1 MRRLPVY
8 LLVDTSGSMMG
19 EPIESVRSGLSLLV
33 SALRQDP
40 YALETAYLS
49 VITFD
54 TQAQQ
59 VTPLTDLMSFQ
70 LPTIEAGGLTA
81 MGGALSLL
89 ADCINR
95 EVNKGSVEQK
105 GDWKPVVFLL
115 TDGMPTDD
123 LQAGISALK
132 NVKTGT
138 FVACAA
144 GSGADTDEL
153 KKITETVVSL
163 DTADANSIKAF
174 FKWVSSSISVSS
186 QKVDLTK
193 KDDALAISELPPP
206 PAEINVV
213 L

>member
-8 LLVDTSGSMMG
+8 LLVDTSGSMHG
-19 EPIESVRSGLSLLV
+19 EAIEAVRNGLQVLV

-54 TQAQQ
+54 SEARQL
-59 VTPLTDLMSFQ
+59 TPLTELLSFQ
-70 LPTIEAGGLTA
+70 VPDIQAGGTTA

-89 ADCINR
+89 ADCIRR
-95 EVNKGSVEQK
+95 EVVKGSAEAK

-115 TDGMPTDD
+115 SDGAPTDD
-123 LQAGISALK
+123 ISRGIADLQS
-132 NVKTGT
+132 VKTGT

-144 GSGADTDEL
+144 GASADTATL
-153 KKITETVVSL
+153 KRITEIVVSL
-163 DTADANSIKAF
+163 DTADAASIKSF

-186 QKVDLTK
+186 QRIDSGKEVSGLD
-193 KDDALAISELPPP
+193 ELPPP
-206 PAEINVV
+206 PTEVNVV

>member
-8 LLVDTSGSMMG
+8 LVVDTSGSMHG
-19 EPIESVRSGLSLLV
+19 EAIEAVRNGLQVLL

-49 VITFD
+49 IISFNSEAR
-54 TQAQQ
+54 QL
-59 VTPLTDLMSFQ
+59 TPLTELMSFQ
-70 LPTIEAGGLTA
+70 IPDIQASGTTA
-81 MGGALSLL
+81 LGGALKLL

-95 EVNKGSVEQK
+95 EVVKGDAETK

-115 TDGMPTDD
+115 SDGAPTDD
-123 LQAGISALK
+123 LQSGIAAIK
-132 NVKTGT
+132 GVKIGT

-144 GSGADTDEL
+144 GSAADSNTL
-153 KKITETVVSL
+153 KQITETVVSL
-163 DTADANSIKAF
+163 DTADAASIKSF

-186 QKVDLTK
+186 K
-193 KDDALAISELPPP
+193 KIELGKEPNGLDELPPP
-206 PAEINVV
+206 PPELNVV

>member
-8 LLVDTSGSMMG
+8 LLVDTSGSMHG
-19 EPIESVRSGLSLLV
+19 EAIEAVRNGLQVLV

-49 VITFD
+49 VIAFNSD
-54 TQAQQ
+54 ARQL
-59 VTPLTDLMSFQ
+59 TPLTELPSFQ
-70 LPTIEAGGLTA
+70 IPDIQASGTTA

-89 ADCINR
+89 ADCIRR
-95 EVNKGSVEQK
+95 EVVQGSAEVK

-115 TDGMPTDD
+115 SDGAPTDD
-123 LQAGISALK
+123 LDRGIADLK
-132 NVKTGT
+132 SVKTGT

-144 GSGADTDEL
+144 GADADSTTL

-163 DTADANSIKAF
+163 DTADANSIKSF
-174 FKWVSSSISVSS
+174 FQWVSSSISVTS
-186 QKVDLTK
+186 QKIDLGK
-193 KDDALAISELPPP
+193 EPQGGMSELPPP
-206 PAEINVV
+206 PPELNIV

>member
-19 EPIESVRSGLSLLV
+19 EAIESVRNGLQMLV

-49 VITFD
+49 VITFN
-54 TQAQQ
+54 TTAKQ
-59 VTPLTDLMSFQ
+59 VTPLTELMSFQ
-70 LPTIEAGGLTA
+70 IPDLQASGVTA

-95 EVNKGSVEQK
+95 EVQKGSSEVK

-115 TDGMPTDD
+115 SDGLPTDD
-123 LQAGISALK
+123 LQQGINAIRT
-132 NVKTGT
+132 VKTGT

-144 GSGADTDEL
+144 GAGADTNVL
-153 KKITETVVSL
+153 KQITESVVSL

-174 FKWVSSSISVSS
+174 FKWVSASISVSS
-186 QKVDLTK
+186 QKVDLNK
-193 KDDALAISELPPP
+193 KDVSGLGELPPP
-206 PAEINVV
+206 PAELNIV

>member
-8 LLVDTSGSMMG
+8 LLVDTSGSMHG
-19 EPIESVRSGLSLLV
+19 EAIEAVRNGLQVLV

-49 VITFD
+49 VIAFNSD
-54 TQAQQ
+54 ARQL
-59 VTPLTDLMSFQ
+59 TPLTELPSFQ
-70 LPTIEAGGLTA
+70 IPDIQASGTTA

-89 ADCINR
+89 ADCIRR
-95 EVNKGSVEQK
+95 EVVQGSAEVK

-115 TDGMPTDD
+115 SDGAPTDD
-123 LQAGISALK
+123 LDRGIADLK
-132 NVKTGT
+132 GVKTGT

-144 GSGADTDEL
+144 GADADSATL

-163 DTADANSIKAF
+163 DTADANSIKSF
-174 FKWVSSSISVSS
+174 FQWVSSSISVTS
-186 QKVDLTK
+186 QKIDLGK
-193 KDDALAISELPPP
+193 EPQGGMSELPPP
-206 PAEINVV
+206 PPELNIV

>member
-8 LLVDTSGSMMG
+8 LVVDTSGSMHG
-19 EPIESVRSGLSLLV
+19 EAIEAVRNGLQVLL

-49 VITFD
+49 IISFNSEAR
-54 TQAQQ
+54 QL
-59 VTPLTDLMSFQ
+59 TPLTELMSFQ
-70 LPTIEAGGLTA
+70 IPDIQASGTTA
-81 MGGALSLL
+81 LGGALKLL

-95 EVNKGSVEQK
+95 EVVKGDAETK

-115 TDGMPTDD
+115 SDGAPTDD
-123 LQAGISALK
+123 LQSGIAAIK
-132 NVKTGT
+132 GVKIGT

-144 GSGADTDEL
+144 GSAADSNTL
-153 KKITETVVSL
+153 KQITETVVSL
-163 DTADANSIKAF
+163 DTADAASIKSF

-186 QKVDLTK
+186 K
-193 KDDALAISELPPP
+193 KIELGKEPSGLDELPPP
-206 PAEINVV
+206 PPELNVV

>member
-8 LLVDTSGSMMG
+8 LLVDTSGSMHG
-19 EPIESVRSGLSLLV
+19 EAIEAVRNGLQVLV

-54 TQAQQ
+54 SEARQL
-59 VTPLTDLMSFQ
+59 TPLTELLSFQ
-70 LPTIEAGGLTA
+70 VPDIQAGGTTA

-89 ADCINR
+89 AECIRR
-95 EVNKGSVEQK
+95 EVIKGSAEAK

-115 TDGMPTDD
+115 SDGAPTDD
-123 LQAGISALK
+123 INKGLADLQG
-132 NVKTGT
+132 VKTGT

-144 GSGADTDEL
+144 GASADTATL
-153 KKITETVVSL
+153 KRITEIVVSL
-163 DTADANSIKAF
+163 DTADAASIKSF

-186 QKVDLTK
+186 QRIDSGKEVSGLD
-193 KDDALAISELPPP
+193 ELPPP
-206 PAEINVV
+206 PTEVNVV